1 MILYRIWF
9 WVCLFQEI
17 GNVNLFIYLFKQRLV
32 DCYTQKW
39 RNDINASN
47 RCLHYKNFKS
57 LLNVEKYLLLDIPF
71 VYKRSFSKFRCS
83 NHKLTIET
91 GRHINI
97 PREQRICNYC
107 LNNRNVSVI
116 DCEFHAFFHCHKYNE
131 VREQYLLSWYS
142 GRMELSN
149 FYVLMNSN
157 CERTIRNVCIYIHH
171 IICINST
178 TNENIRGT

>member
-1 MILYRIWF
+1 MSQSRYPRQCYLMLKAHDDSGKNNWATNIKNMLFEYGFGYAWI
-9 WVCLFQEI
+9 FQEI

-97 PREQRICNYC
+97 P
-107 LNNRNVSVI
+107 SV
-116 DCEFHAFFHCHKYNE
+116 FA
-131 VREQYLLSWYS
+131 
-142 GRMELSN
+142 
-149 FYVLMNSN
+149 
-157 CERTIRNVCIYIHH
+157 
-171 IICINST
+171 IIV
-178 TNENIRGT
+178 